1 MTDEVTPIGFGGKMF
16 DLNKLSDDQKQT
28 IARFQTLEV
37 AVEQMGQL
45 AMMIANLNNLSNLA
59 AEGLRMN
66 MARAAETFPN
76 PINLPET
83 GATSS
88 SSEGGVPSA
97 PTDENVPTGGD
108 GVAPPE
114 SQEGDLH

>member
-28 IARFQTLEV
+28 IARHQTIEIAIEQLGEL
-37 AVEQMGQL
+37 AV
-45 AMMIANLNNLSNLA
+45 MIANLKNLSNLA
-59 AEGLRMN
+59 AEGLRM
-66 MARAAETFPN
+66 AQAQAAETFPN
-76 PINLPET
+76 PITLQDT